1 MAVEQTWD
9 VIVIG
14 SGPAG
19 AMAAYELAKA
29 GRKVA
34 ILEKEILPRYKTCG
48 GGLVFRGRQLLPI
61 SVQAAVEKEFDSLAV
76 YFDNLPQPF
85 TAQRSFPILSMVMR
99 DQFDHL
105 LVQEAVKLGAVLL
118 EGQALQHLDIAEDR
132 ISLHT
137 STEVLHTRYVV
148 AADGV
153 LGPTAK
159 LAGWKETRKL
169 IPALEYEVGVSPSDF
184 ERLSKEAR
192 FDIDAIPQGYG
203 WCFPKANHLSIGVG
217 LFAPKK
223 IQLRTYYQAYLQKLG
238 IQETSFEE
246 AHGFQ
251 IPVGARTDGF
261 SRRGVFLTGDAA
273 GFADPLTAEGLTNSI
288 YSGILAGQ
296 SIARQ
301 FDDPELAANAYQAAL
316 EERLLPEL
324 RFSEVMARFFYFMPA
339 ARNLLMPKYGQR
351 ACETLTDVFT
361 GNLVLSQDLKQRAMK
376 KLGLAAWWN

>member
-1 MAVEQTWD
+1 MSGNLTWD

-14 SGPAG
+14 AGPAG

-29 GRKVA
+29 GLKVA
-34 ILEKEILPRYKTCG
+34 ILEKERLPRYKTCG
-48 GGLVFRGRQLLPI
+48 GGLVFRGRELLPI

-76 YFDNLPQPF
+76 YFDKKNQPF
-85 TAQRSFPILSMVMR
+85 TAQRNFPILSMVMR

-105 LVQEAVKLGAVLL
+105 LVQAAVKLGAVLL
-118 EGQALQHLDIAEDR
+118 EGQCLQQLDVESEIK
-132 ISLHT
+132 IHSQTHIFT
-137 STEVLHTRYVV
+137 TRYVV

-169 IPALEYEVGVSPSDF
+169 IPALEYEVGVEPVLF
-184 ERLSKEAR
+184 ERLAKEAR

-223 IQLRTYYQAYLQKLG
+223 IQLRDFYKTYLNKLG
-238 IQETSFEE
+238 IESTTFEQ

-251 IPVGARTDGF
+251 IPVRARTDGF
-261 SRRGVFLTGDAA
+261 TKKGVFLTGDSA

-301 FDDPELAANAYQAAL
+301 FDHPEHAANAYQAAL

-324 RFSEVMARFFYFMPA
+324 RFSEVMASFFYFMSA
-339 ARNLLMPKYGQR
+339 ARNLLLDKYGQR
-351 ACETLTDVFT
+351 ACEVLTDVFT
-361 GNLVLSQDLKQRAMK
+361 GQLVLSQELKQRALK
-376 KLGLAAWWN
+376 KLKIW

>member
-1 MAVEQTWD
+1 
-9 VIVIG
+9 
-14 SGPAG
+14 PAG

-29 GRKVA
+29 GLKVA
-34 ILEKEILPRYKTCG
+34 ILEKEALPRYKTCG
-48 GGLVFRGRQLLPI
+48 GGLVFRGRELLPI
-61 SVQAAVEKEFDSLAV
+61 SVQKAVEKEFDSLAV
-76 YFDNLPQPF
+76 YFDQQTQPF
-85 TAQRSFPILSMVMR
+85 TAKRNFPILSMVMR

-118 EGQALQHLDIAEDR
+118 EGRALQQLEFTDKIT
-132 ISLHT
+132 LHT
-137 STEVLHTRYVV
+137 QKEALHARYVV

-169 IPALEYEVGVSPSDF
+169 IPALEYEVGVNQVDF

-203 WCFPKANHLSIGVG
+203 WCFPKANHLSIGIG

-223 IQLRTYYQAYLQKLG
+223 IQLRTFYQAYLQKLG
-238 IQETSFEE
+238 IQETTFEE

-261 SRRGVFLTGDAA
+261 SRRGVFLTGDSA
-273 GFADPLTAEGLTNSI
+273 GFADPLTAEGLSNSI

-296 SIARQ
+296 SIAKH
-301 FDDPELAANAYQAAL
+301 FDLPEHAANAYQASL

-324 RFSEVMARFFYFMPA
+324 RFSEVMASFFYFMPA
-339 ARNLLMPKYGQR
+339 ARNLLMGKYGQR
-351 ACETLTDVFT
+351 ACEVLTDVFT
-361 GNLVLSQDLKQRAMK
+361 GQIVLSQELKQRALK
-376 KLGLAAWWN
+376 KIKIW

>member
-1 MAVEQTWD
+1 MRENFAWD
-9 VIVIG
+9 VMVIG
-14 SGPAG
+14 AGPAG

-29 GRKVA
+29 GLKVA
-34 ILEKEILPRYKTCG
+34 ILEKEKLPRYKTCG
-48 GGLVFRGRQLLPI
+48 GGLVFRGRELLPI
-61 SVQAAVEKEFDSLAV
+61 SVQIAVEKEFDSLAV
-76 YFDNLPQPF
+76 YFDKHPQPF
-85 TAQRSFPILSMVMR
+85 TAQRNFPILSMVMR

-118 EGQALQHLDIAEDR
+118 EGQSLQQLNFESEIKIQTQEHVF
-132 ISLHT
+132 S
-137 STEVLHTRYVV
+137 TRYVV

-169 IPALEYEVGVSPSDF
+169 IPALEYEVGVEPVVFD
-184 ERLSKEAR
+184 RLSKEAR

-223 IQLRTYYQAYLQKLG
+223 IQLRDFYKAYLHKLG
-238 IQETSFEE
+238 IESTTFEQ

-251 IPVGARTDGF
+251 IPISARKDGF
-261 SRRGVFLTGDAA
+261 SKKGVFLTGDSA

-301 FDDPELAANAYQAAL
+301 FDQPELAANAYQAAL

-324 RFSEVMARFFYFMPA
+324 RFSEVMASFFYFMPA
-339 ARNLLMPKYGQR
+339 ARNLLMGKYGQR
-351 ACETLTDVFT
+351 ACEVLTDVFT
-361 GNLVLSQDLKQRAMK
+361 GQLVLSQELKQRALK
-376 KLGLAAWWN
+376 KFRLSSF

>member
-1 MAVEQTWD
+1 MSEKFTWD
-9 VIVIG
+9 VLVVG

-19 AMAAYELAKA
+19 SMAAFQLAKA
-29 GRKVA
+29 GLKVA
-34 ILEKEILPRYKTCG
+34 ILEKETLPRYKTCG
-48 GGLVFRGRQLLPI
+48 GGLVFRGREMLPI

-76 YFDNLPQPF
+76 YFDQQPQPF
-85 TAQRSFPILSMVMR
+85 TAKRSFPIISMVMR

-118 EGQALQHLDIAEDR
+118 EGQALQQLEFVDDIC
-132 ISLHT
+132 LHT
-137 STEVLHTRYVV
+137 QNEVLHARYVV

-169 IPALEYEVGVSPSDF
+169 IPALEYEVGVGPADF

-203 WCFPKANHLSIGVG
+203 WCFPKANHLSIGIG

-223 IQLRTYYQAYLQKLG
+223 IQLRTFYQAYLQKLG
-238 IQETSFEE
+238 IQETTFEE

-261 SRRGVFLTGDAA
+261 SRRGVFLTGDSA

-296 SIARQ
+296 SIAKH
-301 FDDPELAANAYQAAL
+301 FDQPEHAANAYQAAL

-324 RFSEVMARFFYFMPA
+324 RFSEMMASFFYFMPS
-339 ARNLLMPKYGQR
+339 ARNLLMGRYGQR
-351 ACETLTDVFT
+351 ACEVLTDVFT
-361 GNLVLSQDLKQRAMK
+361 GQLVLSQELKQRALK
-376 KLGLAAWWN
+376 KIKIW

>member
-1 MAVEQTWD
+1 MVVEQTWD
-9 VIVIG
+9 VIVVG

-29 GRKVA
+29 GLKVA
-34 ILEKEILPRYKTCG
+34 ILEKETLPRYKTCG
-48 GGLVFRGRQLLPI
+48 GGLVFRGREMLPI

-85 TAQRSFPILSMVMR
+85 TAQRNFPILSMVMR

-118 EGQALQHLDIAEDR
+118 EGQALQQLEFVEDR
-132 ISLHT
+132 ITLH
-137 STEVLHTRYVV
+137 SQKEVLHARYVV

-169 IPALEYEVGVSPSDF
+169 IPALEYEVGVSPADF

-261 SRRGVFLTGDAA
+261 SRSGVFLTGDAA

-301 FDDPELAANAYQAAL
+301 FENPELAASAYQAAL

-361 GNLVLSQDLKQRAMK
+361 GQLILSQDLKKKALK
-376 KLGLAAWWN
+376 KLKLPNW

>member
-1 MAVEQTWD
+1 MAGNLNWD
-9 VIVIG
+9 VIVVG

-29 GRKVA
+29 GLKVA
-34 ILEKEILPRYKTCG
+34 ILEKETLPRYKTCG
-48 GGLVFRGRQLLPI
+48 GGLVFRGREMLPI

-76 YFDNLPQPF
+76 YFDTLPQPF

-118 EGQALQHLDIAEDR
+118 EGQALQQLEFVEDR

-137 STEVLHTRYVV
+137 QKEVLNARYVV

-238 IQETSFEE
+238 IQETFFEE

-261 SRRGVFLTGDAA
+261 SKGGVFLTGDAA

-301 FDDPELAANAYQAAL
+301 FDRPELAANAYQAAL

-324 RFSEVMARFFYFMPA
+324 RFSEVMANFFYFMPA
-339 ARNLLMPKYGQR
+339 ARNLLMPRYGQR

-361 GNLVLSQDLKQRAMK
+361 GRLILSQDFKKKALK
-376 KLGLAAWWN
+376 KLKIW

>member
-1 MAVEQTWD
+1 MSGNLTWD
-9 VIVIG
+9 VLVVG

-19 AMAAYELAKA
+19 SMAAFQLAKA
-29 GRKVA
+29 GLKVA
-34 ILEKEILPRYKTCG
+34 ILEKETLPRYKTCG
-48 GGLVFRGRQLLPI
+48 GGLVFRGRELLPI
-61 SVQAAVEKEFDSLAV
+61 SVQEAVEKEFHSLAV
-76 YFDNLPQPF
+76 YFDQQTQPF

-118 EGQALQHLDIAEDR
+118 EGQALQQLEFVDDIC
-132 ISLHT
+132 LHT
-137 STEVLHTRYVV
+137 HNEVLHARYVV

-169 IPALEYEVGVSPSDF
+169 IPALEYEVGVSHEDF

-203 WCFPKANHLSIGVG
+203 WCFPKANHLSIGIG

-223 IQLRTYYQAYLQKLG
+223 IQLRTFYQAYLQKLG
-238 IQETSFEE
+238 ILETTFEE

-261 SRRGVFLTGDAA
+261 SRRGVFLTGDSA

-296 SIARQ
+296 SIAKH
-301 FDDPELAANAYQAAL
+301 FDQPEHAANAYQAAL

-324 RFSEVMARFFYFMPA
+324 RFSEMMASFFYFMPS
-339 ARNLLMPKYGQR
+339 ARNLLMGRYGQR
-351 ACETLTDVFT
+351 ACEVLTDVFT
-361 GNLVLSQDLKQRAMK
+361 GQLVLSQELKQRALK
-376 KLGLAAWWN
+376 KIKIW

>member
-1 MAVEQTWD
+1 MVGNLTWD
-9 VIVIG
+9 VIVVG

-19 AMAAYELAKA
+19 AMAAYELAKV
-29 GRKVA
+29 GLKVA
-34 ILEKEILPRYKTCG
+34 ILEKETLPRYKTCG
-48 GGLVFRGRQLLPI
+48 GGLVFRGRELLPI
-61 SVQAAVEKEFDSLAV
+61 SVQDAVEKEFDSLAV
-76 YFDNLPQPF
+76 YFDTLPQPF

-118 EGQALQHLDIAEDR
+118 EGQALQQLDFVEDR

-137 STEVLHTRYVV
+137 QKEVLNARYVV

-238 IQETSFEE
+238 IQETFFEE

-261 SRRGVFLTGDAA
+261 SRSGVFLTGDAA

-288 YSGILAGQ
+288 HSGILAGQ

-301 FDDPELAANAYQAAL
+301 FDRPELAANAYQAAL

-324 RFSEVMARFFYFMPA
+324 RFSEVMANFFYFMPA
-339 ARNLLMPKYGQR
+339 ARNLLMPRYGQR

-361 GNLVLSQDLKQRAMK
+361 GRLILSQDFKKKALK
-376 KLGLAAWWN
+376 KLKIW

>member
-1 MAVEQTWD
+1 MGSNPTWD
-9 VIVIG
+9 VIVVG

-34 ILEKEILPRYKTCG
+34 ILEKETLPRYKTCG
-48 GGLVFRGRQLLPI
+48 GGLVFRGRELLPI

-76 YFDNLPQPF
+76 YFDTLPQPF

-118 EGQALQHLDIAEDR
+118 EGQGLQQLEFVKDR

-137 STEVLHTRYVV
+137 QKEVLNARYVV

-238 IQETSFEE
+238 IHETTFEE

-301 FDDPELAANAYQAAL
+301 FDDPEQAASAYQAAL

-324 RFSEVMARFFYFMPA
+324 RFSDVMANFFYFMPA
-339 ARNLLMPKYGQR
+339 ARNLLMPRYGQR

-361 GNLVLSQDLKQRAMK
+361 GQLILSQDFKKKALK
-376 KLGLAAWWN
+376 KLKIW

>member
-1 MAVEQTWD
+1 MSENRDWD

-29 GRKVA
+29 GLKVA
-34 ILEKEILPRYKTCG
+34 VLEKERLPRYKTCG
-48 GGLVFRGRQLLPI
+48 GGLVFRGRELLPI

-76 YFDNLPQPF
+76 YFDKHTHPF
-85 TAQRSFPILSMVMR
+85 TAQRNFPILSMVMR

-105 LVQEAVKLGAVLL
+105 LVQEAVNLGAVLL
-118 EGQALQHLDIAEDR
+118 EGQCLQQLDVESELKIQTQD
-132 ISLHT
+132 HT
-137 STEVLHTRYVV
+137 FSTRYVV

-159 LAGWKETRKL
+159 LAGWKETRKF
-169 IPALEYEVGVSPSDF
+169 IPALEYEVGVSPADF
-184 ERLSKEAR
+184 ERLSTEAR

-223 IQLRTYYQAYLQKLG
+223 IQLRTFYQAYLQKLG
-238 IQETSFEE
+238 IQETTFEE

-261 SRRGVFLTGDAA
+261 SRRGVFLTGDSA

-288 YSGILAGQ
+288 YSGMLAGQ
-296 SIARQ
+296 SIAKA
-301 FDDPELAANAYQAAL
+301 FDNPEHAASAYQAAL

-324 RFSEVMARFFYFMPA
+324 RFSEVMASFFYFMPA
-339 ARNLLMPKYGQR
+339 ARNLLMGKYGQR
-351 ACETLTDVFT
+351 ACEMLTDVFT
-361 GNLVLSQDLKQRAMK
+361 GQTVLSQDLKNKALK
-376 KLGLAAWWN
+376 KLKIW

>member
-1 MAVEQTWD
+1 MGIDPTWD
-9 VIVIG
+9 VVVVG

-29 GRKVA
+29 GLKVA
-34 ILEKEILPRYKTCG
+34 ILEKETLPRYNTCG
-48 GGLVFRGRQLLPI
+48 GGLVFRGREMLPV
-61 SVQAAVEKEFDSLAV
+61 SVQEAVEKEFDSLAV
-76 YFDNLPQPF
+76 YFDQQAQPF
-85 TAQRSFPILSMVMR
+85 TAQRNFPILSMVMR

-118 EGQALQHLDIAEDR
+118 EGQALQQLEFADK

-137 STEVLHTRYVV
+137 QKEVLHARYVV

-169 IPALEYEVGVSPSDF
+169 IPALEYEVGVRPADF

-238 IQETSFEE
+238 IQETTFEE
-246 AHGFQ
+246 SHGFQ
-251 IPVGARTDGF
+251 IPVGARKDGF
-261 SRRGVFLTGDAA
+261 SRRGVFLTGDSA

-296 SIARQ
+296 SIAQQ
-301 FDDPELAANAYQAAL
+301 FDQP
-316 EERLLPEL
+316 
-324 RFSEVMARFFYFMPA
+324 
-339 ARNLLMPKYGQR
+339 
-351 ACETLTDVFT
+351 
-361 GNLVLSQDLKQRAMK
+361 
-376 KLGLAAWWN
+376 

>member
-1 MAVEQTWD
+1 MSENFTWD
-9 VIVIG
+9 VLVVG

-19 AMAAYELAKA
+19 SMAAFQLAKA
-29 GRKVA
+29 GLKVA
-34 ILEKEILPRYKTCG
+34 ILEKETLPRYKTCG
-48 GGLVFRGRQLLPI
+48 GGLVFRGRELLPI
-61 SVQAAVEKEFDSLAV
+61 SVQEAVEKEFHSLAV
-76 YFDNLPQPF
+76 YFDQQTQPF

-118 EGQALQHLDIAEDR
+118 EGQALQQLEFADDIC
-132 ISLHT
+132 LHT
-137 STEVLHTRYVV
+137 QNDVLHARYVV

-169 IPALEYEVGVSPSDF
+169 IPALEYEVGVSHEDF

-203 WCFPKANHLSIGVG
+203 WCFPKANHLSIGIG

-223 IQLRTYYQAYLQKLG
+223 IQLRTFYQAYLQKLG
-238 IQETSFEE
+238 ILETTFEE

-261 SRRGVFLTGDAA
+261 SRRGVFLTGDSA

-296 SIARQ
+296 SIAKH
-301 FDDPELAANAYQAAL
+301 FDQPEHAANAYQAAL

-324 RFSEVMARFFYFMPA
+324 RFSEMMASFFYFMPS
-339 ARNLLMPKYGQR
+339 ARNLLMAKYGQR
-351 ACETLTDVFT
+351 ACEVLTDVFT
-361 GNLVLSQDLKQRAMK
+361 GQLVLSQDLKKRALQK
-376 KLGLAAWWN
+376 FGFGVW

>member
-1 MAVEQTWD
+1 
-9 VIVIG
+9 
-14 SGPAG
+14 
-19 AMAAYELAKA
+19 
-29 GRKVA
+29 
-34 ILEKEILPRYKTCG
+34 
-48 GGLVFRGRQLLPI
+48 
-61 SVQAAVEKEFDSLAV
+61 
-76 YFDNLPQPF
+76 
-85 TAQRSFPILSMVMR
+85 
-99 DQFDHL
+99 
-105 LVQEAVKLGAVLL
+105 
-118 EGQALQHLDIAEDR
+118 
-132 ISLHT
+132 
-137 STEVLHTRYVV
+137 VLHAHYVV

-238 IQETSFEE
+238 IHVTTFEE

-301 FDDPELAANAYQAAL
+301 FDDPELAAKAYQTAL

-351 ACETLTDVFT
+351 ACEILTDVFT
-361 GNLVLSQDLKQRAMK
+361 GQTILSQDFKKKALK
-376 KLGLAAWWN
+376 KLKWPTW

>member
-1 MAVEQTWD
+1 
-9 VIVIG
+9 
-14 SGPAG
+14 
-19 AMAAYELAKA
+19 
-29 GRKVA
+29 
-34 ILEKEILPRYKTCG
+34 
-48 GGLVFRGRQLLPI
+48 
-61 SVQAAVEKEFDSLAV
+61 
-76 YFDNLPQPF
+76 
-85 TAQRSFPILSMVMR
+85 MVMR

-105 LVQEAVKLGAVLL
+105 LVQEAVKLGAVLF
-118 EGQALQHLDIAEDR
+118 EGQALQQLEFAER
-132 ISLHT
+132 ITLHT
-137 STEVLHTRYVV
+137 KTDVLHARYVV

-238 IQETSFEE
+238 IHVTTFEE

-296 SIARQ
+296 SIAQQ
-301 FDDPELAANAYQAAL
+301 FDHPELASSAYQAAL

-351 ACETLTDVFT
+351 ACEILTDVFT
-361 GNLVLSQDLKQRAMK
+361 GQTILSQDFKKKALK
-376 KLGLAAWWN
+376 KLKWPTW

>member
-1 MAVEQTWD
+1 MGIDPIWD
-9 VIVIG
+9 VIVVG

-19 AMAAYELAKA
+19 AMAAYELVKA
-29 GRKVA
+29 GRTVA
-34 ILEKEILPRYKTCG
+34 IMEKETLPRYKTCG
-48 GGLVFRGRQLLPI
+48 GGLVFRGREMLPI
-61 SVQAAVEKEFDSLAV
+61 SVQDAIEKEFDSLAV
-76 YFDNLPQPF
+76 YFDQQTQPF

-118 EGQALQHLDIAEDR
+118 EGQTLKQLDFADH

-137 STEVLHTRYVV
+137 QDQLFHARYIV

-169 IPALEYEVGVSPSDF
+169 IPALEYEVGVSLADF

-238 IQETSFEE
+238 IQETTFED

-261 SRRGVFLTGDAA
+261 SRRGVFLTGDSA

-296 SIARQ
+296 SIALQ
-301 FDDPELAANAYQAAL
+301 FDQPEQAANAYLAAL

-324 RFSEVMARFFYFMPA
+324 RFSEVMASFFYFMPA
-339 ARNLLMPKYGQR
+339 ARNLLMGRYGQR
-351 ACETLTDVFT
+351 ACEILTDVFT
-361 GNLVLSQDLKQRAMK
+361 GQTLLSQDLKKKALK
-376 KLGLAAWWN
+376 KLKWTNW

>member
-1 MAVEQTWD
+1 MGIDPIWD
-9 VIVIG
+9 VIVVG

-19 AMAAYELAKA
+19 AMAAYELVKA
-29 GRKVA
+29 GRTVA
-34 ILEKEILPRYKTCG
+34 IMEKETLPRYKTCG
-48 GGLVFRGRQLLPI
+48 GGLVFRGREMLPI
-61 SVQAAVEKEFDSLAV
+61 SVQDAIEKEFDSLAV
-76 YFDNLPQPF
+76 YFDQQTQPF

-118 EGQALQHLDIAEDR
+118 EGQTLKQLDFADH

-137 STEVLHTRYVV
+137 QDQLFHARYIV

-159 LAGWKETRKL
+159 FAGWKETRKL
-169 IPALEYEVGVSPSDF
+169 IPALEYEVGVSLADF

-238 IQETSFEE
+238 IQETTFED

-261 SRRGVFLTGDAA
+261 SRRGVFLTGDSA

-301 FDDPELAANAYQAAL
+301 FDQPEQAANAYQAAL

-324 RFSEVMARFFYFMPA
+324 RFSEVMASFFYFMPA
-339 ARNLLMPKYGQR
+339 ARNLLMGRYGQR
-351 ACETLTDVFT
+351 ACEILTDVFT
-361 GNLVLSQDLKQRAMK
+361 GQTLLSQDLKKKALK
-376 KLGLAAWWN
+376 KLKWTNW

>member
-1 MAVEQTWD
+1 MGVDPTWD
-9 VIVIG
+9 VIVVG

-34 ILEKEILPRYKTCG
+34 ILEKETLPRYKTCG
-48 GGLVFRGRQLLPI
+48 GGLVFRGRELLPI
-61 SVQAAVEKEFDSLAV
+61 SVQDAVEKEFNSLAV

-85 TAQRSFPILSMVMR
+85 TAQRNFPILSMVMR

-118 EGQALQHLDIAEDR
+118 EGQALQQLEFAEHIA
-132 ISLHT
+132 LHT
-137 STEVLHTRYVV
+137 KTEVLQTRYVV

-169 IPALEYEVGVSPSDF
+169 IPALEYEVGVSPADF

-238 IQETSFEE
+238 IHETTFEE

-301 FDDPELAANAYQAAL
+301 FDHPELAANAYQVAL

-339 ARNLLMPKYGQR
+339 ARNLLMPRYGQR
-351 ACETLTDVFT
+351 ACEILTDVFT
-361 GNLVLSQDLKQRAMK
+361 GQTILSQDFKKKALK
-376 KLGLAAWWN
+376 KLKWPTW

>member
-1 MAVEQTWD
+1 MGTDPTWD
-9 VIVIG
+9 VIVVG

-29 GRKVA
+29 GLKVA
-34 ILEKEILPRYKTCG
+34 ILEKETLPRYKTCG
-48 GGLVFRGRQLLPI
+48 GGLVFRGREMLPI
-61 SVQAAVEKEFDSLAV
+61 SVQDAVEKEFDSLAV
-76 YFDNLPQPF
+76 YFDKHPKPF
-85 TAQRSFPILSMVMR
+85 SAKRNFPILSMVMR

-118 EGQALQHLDIAEDR
+118 EGQALQQLEFAEK

-137 STEVLHTRYVV
+137 QKEVLHARYVV

-169 IPALEYEVGVSPSDF
+169 IPALEYEVGVSSADF
-184 ERLSKEAR
+184 DRLSKEAR

-223 IQLRTYYQAYLQKLG
+223 IQLRDYYKSYLQKLG
-238 IQETSFEE
+238 IESTTFEQ

-251 IPVGARTDGF
+251 IPISARKDGF
-261 SRRGVFLTGDAA
+261 SKKGVFLTGDSA

-301 FDDPELAANAYQAAL
+301 FDQPEQAANAYQAAL

-324 RFSEVMARFFYFMPA
+324 RFSEVMASFFYFMPA
-339 ARNLLMPKYGQR
+339 ARNLLMGKYGQR
-351 ACETLTDVFT
+351 ACEVLTDVFT
-361 GNLVLSQDLKQRAMK
+361 GQLVLSQELKQRALK
-376 KLGLAAWWN
+376 KFKLSNF

>member
-48 GGLVFRGRQLLPI
+48 GGLVFRGRELLPV
-61 SVQAAVEKEFDSLAV
+61 SVQTAVEKEFNSLAV

-85 TAQRSFPILSMVMR
+85 TAQRNFPILSMVMR

-105 LVQEAVKLGAVLL
+105 LVQEAVKYGAVLL
-118 EGQALQHLDIAEDR
+118 EGQALQQLEFAELTA
-132 ISLHT
+132 IHT
-137 STEVLHTRYVV
+137 QTEVIHTRYVV

-238 IQETSFEE
+238 IYETTFEE

-261 SRRGVFLTGDAA
+261 SRNGVFLTGDAA

-296 SIARQ
+296 SISRQ
-301 FDDPELAANAYQAAL
+301 FDHPELAANTYQAAL

-324 RFSEVMARFFYFMPA
+324 RFSEVMARFFYFLPA
-339 ARNLLMPKYGQR
+339 ARNLLMPRYGQH
-351 ACETLTDVFT
+351 ACEILTDVFT
-361 GNLVLSQDLKQRAMK
+361 GQLILSQDFKKKALK
-376 KLGLAAWWN
+376 KLKWPNW

>member
-1 MAVEQTWD
+1 MSVNHTWD

-14 SGPAG
+14 AGPAG

-29 GRKVA
+29 GLKVA
-34 ILEKEILPRYKTCG
+34 ILEKERLPRYKTCG
-48 GGLVFRGRQLLPI
+48 GGLVFRGRELLPI
-61 SVQAAVEKEFDSLAV
+61 SIQSAVEKEFDSLAV
-76 YFDNLPQPF
+76 YFDKQKQPF
-85 TAQRSFPILSMVMR
+85 TAQRNFPILSMVMR
-99 DQFDHL
+99 DQFDQL
-105 LVQEAVKLGAVLL
+105 LVQEAVKQGAMLL
-118 EGQALQHLDIAEDR
+118 EGQCLQRLDCE
-132 ISLHT
+132 SQLKVHT
-137 STEVLHTRYVV
+137 QEHILTTRYVV

-169 IPALEYEVGVSPSDF
+169 IPALEYEVGVEPAVF
-184 ERLSKEAR
+184 ERLAKEAR

-203 WCFPKANHLSIGVG
+203 WCFPKAHHLSIGVG

-223 IQLRTYYQAYLQKLG
+223 IQLRDFYKSYLNKLG
-238 IQETSFEE
+238 IESTTFEE

-261 SRRGVFLTGDAA
+261 TKKGVFLTGDSA

-296 SIARQ
+296 SIARE
-301 FDDPELAANAYQAAL
+301 FDQPELAANAYQAAL

-324 RFSEVMARFFYFMPA
+324 RFSEVMASFFYFMPA
-339 ARNLLMPKYGQR
+339 ARNLLMGKYGQR
-351 ACETLTDVFT
+351 ACEILTDVFT
-361 GNLVLSQDLKQRAMK
+361 GQTVLSQDLKKKALK
-376 KLGLAAWWN
+376 KLKIW

>member
-1 MAVEQTWD
+1 MGVDQTWD
-9 VIVIG
+9 VIVVG

-34 ILEKEILPRYKTCG
+34 ILEKETLPRYKTCG
-48 GGLVFRGRQLLPI
+48 GGLVFRGRELLPV
-61 SVQAAVEKEFDSLAV
+61 SVQTAIEKEFDSLAV

-85 TAQRSFPILSMVMR
+85 TAQRNFPILSMVMR

-118 EGQALQHLDIAEDR
+118 EGQALQQLEFVEDR
-132 ISLHT
+132 ICLHT
-137 STEVLHTRYVV
+137 KTEVLHARYVV

-169 IPALEYEVGVSPSDF
+169 IPALEYEVGVSPADF

-238 IQETSFEE
+238 IHETTFEE

-301 FDDPELAANAYQAAL
+301 FDNPELAANAYQAAL

-324 RFSEVMARFFYFMPA
+324 RFSEVMARVFYFMPA
-339 ARNLLMPKYGQR
+339 ARNLLMPRYGQR
-351 ACETLTDVFT
+351 ACEILTDVFT
-361 GNLVLSQDLKQRAMK
+361 GQLILSQDFKKKALK
-376 KLGLAAWWN
+376 KLKLPIW

>member
-1 MAVEQTWD
+1 MSGNLTWD
-9 VIVIG
+9 VLVVG

-19 AMAAYELAKA
+19 SMAAFQLAKA
-29 GRKVA
+29 GLKVA
-34 ILEKEILPRYKTCG
+34 ILEKETLPRYKTCG
-48 GGLVFRGRQLLPI
+48 GGLVFRGRELLPI
-61 SVQAAVEKEFDSLAV
+61 SVQEAVEKEFHSLAV
-76 YFDNLPQPF
+76 YFDQQTQPF

-118 EGQALQHLDIAEDR
+118 EGQALQQLEYADDIC
-132 ISLHT
+132 LHT
-137 STEVLHTRYVV
+137 QNKVLHARYVV

-169 IPALEYEVGVSPSDF
+169 IPALEYEVGVGPADF

-203 WCFPKANHLSIGVG
+203 WCFPKANHLSIGIG

-238 IQETSFEE
+238 IQETTFEE

-261 SRRGVFLTGDAA
+261 SRRGVFLTGDSA

-296 SIARQ
+296 SIAKH
-301 FDDPELAANAYQAAL
+301 FDQPEHAANAYQAAL

-324 RFSEVMARFFYFMPA
+324 RFSEMMASFFYFMPS
-339 ARNLLMPKYGQR
+339 ARNLLMGRYGQR
-351 ACETLTDVFT
+351 ACEVLTDVFT
-361 GNLVLSQDLKQRAMK
+361 GQLVLSQELKQRVLK
-376 KLGLAAWWN
+376 KIKIW

>member
-1 MAVEQTWD
+1 MGIDPIWD
-9 VIVIG
+9 VIVVG

-19 AMAAYELAKA
+19 AMAAYELVKA
-29 GRKVA
+29 GRTVA
-34 ILEKEILPRYKTCG
+34 IMEKETLPRYKTCG
-48 GGLVFRGRQLLPI
+48 GGLVFRGREMLPI
-61 SVQAAVEKEFDSLAV
+61 SVQDAIEKEFDSLAV
-76 YFDNLPQPF
+76 YFDQQTQPF

-118 EGQALQHLDIAEDR
+118 EGQTLKQLDFADH

-137 STEVLHTRYVV
+137 QDQLFHARYIV

-169 IPALEYEVGVSPSDF
+169 IPALEYEVGVSLADF

-238 IQETSFEE
+238 IQETTFED

-261 SRRGVFLTGDAA
+261 SRRGVFLTGDSA

-301 FDDPELAANAYQAAL
+301 FDQPEQAANAYQAAL

-339 ARNLLMPKYGQR
+339 ARNLLMPRYGQS
-351 ACETLTDVFT
+351 ACEILTDVFT
-361 GNLVLSQDLKQRAMK
+361 GQTILSQDLKKKALK
-376 KLGLAAWWN
+376 KLKWPNW

>member
-1 MAVEQTWD
+1 MGVEQIWD
-9 VIVIG
+9 VLVVG

-29 GRKVA
+29 GLKVA
-34 ILEKEILPRYKTCG
+34 ILEKETLPRYKTCG
-48 GGLVFRGRQLLPI
+48 GGLVFRGRELLPI

-76 YFDNLPQPF
+76 YFDTLPQPF
-85 TAQRSFPILSMVMR
+85 TAQRNFPILSMVMR

-118 EGQALQHLDIAEDR
+118 EGQGLQQLEFVEDR

-137 STEVLHTRYVV
+137 KTDVLHTRYAV

-169 IPALEYEVGVSPSDF
+169 IPALEYEVGVSPVDF

-238 IQETSFEE
+238 IHATTFEE

-301 FDDPELAANAYQAAL
+301 FDDPELAAKAYQAAL

-351 ACETLTDVFT
+351 ACEILTDVFT
-361 GNLVLSQDLKQRAMK
+361 GQTILSQDFKKKALK
-376 KLGLAAWWN
+376 KLKWPTW

>member
-1 MAVEQTWD
+1 MGIEQTWD
-9 VIVIG
+9 VIVVG

-19 AMAAYELAKA
+19 AMAAYELAKV
-29 GRKVA
+29 GLKVA
-34 ILEKEILPRYKTCG
+34 ILEKETLPRYKTCG
-48 GGLVFRGRQLLPI
+48 GGLVFRGREMLPI
-61 SVQAAVEKEFDSLAV
+61 SVQDAVEKEFDSLAV
-76 YFDNLPQPF
+76 YFDQQSQPF
-85 TAQRSFPILSMVMR
+85 TAQRNFPILSMVMR

-118 EGQALQHLDIAEDR
+118 EGQALQQLEFADK

-137 STEVLHTRYVV
+137 QKAVLHARYVV

-159 LAGWKETRKL
+159 FAGWKETRKL
-169 IPALEYEVGVSPSDF
+169 IPALEYEVGVNSEDF

-223 IQLRTYYQAYLQKLG
+223 IQLRDFYKTYLNKLG
-238 IQETSFEE
+238 IESTTFEQ

-251 IPVGARTDGF
+251 IPVRARTDGF
-261 SRRGVFLTGDAA
+261 TKKGVFLTGDSA

-301 FDDPELAANAYQAAL
+301 FDHPEHAANAYQAAL

-324 RFSEVMARFFYFMPA
+324 RFSEVMASFFYFMSA
-339 ARNLLMPKYGQR
+339 ARNLLLDKYGQR
-351 ACETLTDVFT
+351 ACEVLTDVFT
-361 GNLVLSQDLKQRAMK
+361 GQLVLSQELKQRALK
-376 KLGLAAWWN
+376 KLKIW

>member
-1 MAVEQTWD
+1 MSENHNWE

-29 GRKVA
+29 GKRVA
-34 ILEKEILPRYKTCG
+34 IIEKETLPRYKTCG
-48 GGLVFRGRQLLPI
+48 GGLVFRGRELLPV
-61 SVQAAVEKEFDSLAV
+61 SVQSAVEKEFDSLAV
-76 YFDNLPQPF
+76 YFDKHPQPF
-85 TAQRSFPILSMVMR
+85 TAKRNFPILSMVMR

-105 LVQEAVKLGAVLL
+105 LIQEAVKLGAVLL
-118 EGQALQHLDIAEDR
+118 EGQSLQHLDFESEIQVQTQD
-132 ISLHT
+132 HT
-137 STEVLHTRYVV
+137 YSTRYVV

-169 IPALEYEVGVSPSDF
+169 IPALEYEVGVEPTVF

-223 IQLRTYYQAYLQKLG
+223 IQLRDYYKAYLHKLG
-238 IQETSFEE
+238 VESTTFEQ

-251 IPVGARTDGF
+251 IPVSARKDGF
-261 SRRGVFLTGDAA
+261 AKKGVFLTGDSA

-296 SIARQ
+296 SIAQ
-301 FDDPELAANAYQAAL
+301 KFEQPEKAAEAYHVAL

-324 RFSEVMARFFYFMPA
+324 RFSEVMASFFYFMPS
-339 ARNLLMPKYGQR
+339 ARNLLMGKYGQR
-351 ACETLTDVFT
+351 ACEVLTDVFT
-361 GNLVLSQDLKQRAMK
+361 GQLVLSRELKQRALK
-376 KLGLAAWWN
+376 KFGIGGF

>member
-1 MAVEQTWD
+1 MGVDLNWD
-9 VIVIG
+9 VIVVG

-19 AMAAYELAKA
+19 AMAAYELAKV
-29 GRKVA
+29 GLRVA
-34 ILEKEILPRYKTCG
+34 ILEKETLPRYKTCG
-48 GGLVFRGRQLLPI
+48 GGLVFRGREMLPI

-76 YFDNLPQPF
+76 YFDQQTQPF
-85 TAQRSFPILSMVMR
+85 TATRNFSILSMVMR

-105 LVQEAVKLGAVLL
+105 LIQEAVKLGAVLL
-118 EGQALQHLDIAEDR
+118 EGQTLKLLDFTGQ

-137 STEVLHTRYVV
+137 QDQVFQARYVV

-169 IPALEYEVGVSPSDF
+169 IPALEYEVGVNSADF

-238 IQETSFEE
+238 ILETTFEE

-261 SRRGVFLTGDAA
+261 VKKSVFLTGDSA

-288 YSGILAGQ
+288 YSGMLAGQ
-296 SIARQ
+296 SIAKQ
-301 FDDPELAANAYQAAL
+301 FGNPELAANAYLAAL

-324 RFSEVMARFFYFMPA
+324 RFSEVMARFFYFLPA

-351 ACETLTDVFT
+351 ACEILTDVFT
-361 GNLVLSQDLKQRAMK
+361 GQTILSQDFKKKALK
-376 KLGLAAWWN
+376 KLKLTNW

>member
-1 MAVEQTWD
+1 MRENFAWD
-9 VIVIG
+9 VMVIG
-14 SGPAG
+14 AGPAG

-29 GRKVA
+29 GLKVA
-34 ILEKEILPRYKTCG
+34 ILEKEKLPRYKTCG
-48 GGLVFRGRQLLPI
+48 GGLVFRGRELLPI
-61 SVQAAVEKEFDSLAV
+61 SVQTAVEKEFDSLAV
-76 YFDNLPQPF
+76 YFDKHPQPF
-85 TAQRSFPILSMVMR
+85 TAQRNFPILSMVMR

-118 EGQALQHLDIAEDR
+118 EGQCLQQLNFESEIKIQTQEHVF
-132 ISLHT
+132 S
-137 STEVLHTRYVV
+137 TRYVV

-169 IPALEYEVGVSPSDF
+169 IPALEYEVGVDPAVF

-223 IQLRTYYQAYLQKLG
+223 IQLRDFYKAYLHKLG
-238 IQETSFEE
+238 IESTTFEQ

-251 IPVGARTDGF
+251 IPISARKDGF
-261 SRRGVFLTGDAA
+261 SKKGVFLTGDSA

-301 FDDPELAANAYQAAL
+301 FDQPELAANAYQAAL

-324 RFSEVMARFFYFMPA
+324 RFSEVMASFFYFMPA
-339 ARNLLMPKYGQR
+339 ARNLLMGKYGQR
-351 ACETLTDVFT
+351 ACEVLTDVFT
-361 GNLVLSQDLKQRAMK
+361 GQLVLSQELKQRALK
-376 KLGLAAWWN
+376 KFRLSSF